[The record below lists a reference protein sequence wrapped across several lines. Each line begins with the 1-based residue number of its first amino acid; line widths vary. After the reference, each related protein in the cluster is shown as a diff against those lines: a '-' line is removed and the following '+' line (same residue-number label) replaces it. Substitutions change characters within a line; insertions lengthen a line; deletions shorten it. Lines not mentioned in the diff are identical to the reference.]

1 MKFKT
6 RRQTK
11 RRVLQFLLFAMNR
24 LLLTAALFLGGCTP
38 QTVERQASAQTPT
51 APAIQQQS
59 AEQIRQLSYQVVQSF
74 PHDTDAFTQ
83 GLLWHNGYLYESTG
97 LEGKSRL
104 RKVDFETGKVLQQY
118 NLPAQYF
125 GEGIVVFDEKFYYI
139 TYKSQVGVVIDA
151 KTFKPLSRF
160 TYKGEGWGL
169 TTDGKRLLQ
178 SNGSSDLIWRDP
190 KDFSEVG
197 RIKVT
202 RYGEPL
208 TNLNE
213 LEWIE
218 GKVWANVWLTNT
230 IVVIDPKTG
239 KVESELDLTGLANMI
254 PKTGNEDVLN
264 GIAYEPKSK
273 RIFVTGKNWP
283 KLFWIKVD

>member
-1 MKFKT
+1 
-6 RRQTK
+6 
-11 RRVLQFLLFAMNR
+11 MNR
-24 LLLTAALFLGGCTP
+24 LLLTALLFLGGCAP
-38 QTVERQASAQTPT
+38 QTVERQASAQIPT
-51 APAIQQQS
+51 APVTTQES
-59 AEQIRQLSYQVVQSF
+59 TGQIRQLSFQVVQSF

-97 LEGKSRL
+97 LEGKSKL

-118 NLPAQYF
+118 NLPSQYF
-125 GEGIVVFDEKFYYI
+125 GEGIVAFNEKFYYI
-139 TYKSQVGVVIDA
+139 TYTSEIGVLLDA
-151 KTFKPLSRF
+151 KTFKPLNKF

-202 RYGEPL
+202 RNGAPVV
-208 TNLNE
+208 NLNE

-230 IVVIDPKTG
+230 IVIINPVTG
-239 KVESELDLTGLANMI
+239 KVESELDLTALTNMI
-254 PKTGNEDVLN
+254 PKTGSEDVLN
-264 GIAYEPKSK
+264 GIAYEPTSK